1 MGQEADTNCHAGT
14 TTSPNG
20 EASLWSLSREAHA
33 GPQVSVLRSVA
44 GDLAFLYFASGGQFT
59 LDRSKLA
66 EPLLAEWYN
75 PRDGSS
81 RRANSV

>member
-1 MGQEADTNCHAGT
+1 M
-14 TTSPNG
+14 
-20 EASLWSLSREAHA
+20 
-33 GPQVSVLRSVA
+33 
-44 GDLAFLYFASGGQFT
+44 AFLYFASGGQFT